1 VTLATA
7 LSAVV
12 DAENAAIYGYS
23 VAGPRLDTAARRTAA
38 RSDYEVHRAQLL
50 AVRGWLAQRSE
61 GTDQPKG
68 SDGTE
73 GPDGTGGTAGS
84 DRTDGSGS
92 GSAVAAPPAAV
103 YSLPAPVTDDATAAA
118 LLAQLEEA
126 TAACYADIVAVAAG
140 VTAATTAPAAATASA
155 LAGASVSMTA
165 PPNPGTLQRAA
176 ALALQ
181 SAAVREARWRGAS
194 VPFPGLVDRL
204 PQP

>member
-73 GPDGTGGTAGS
+73 GPDGT
-84 DRTDGSGS
+84 GS

>member
-1 VTLATA
+1 MTLATA

-73 GPDGTGGTAGS
+73 GPDGT
-84 DRTDGSGS
+84 GS

>member
-1 VTLATA
+1 MTLATA

-23 VAGPRLDTAARRTAA
+23 VAGPRLDTAARRTVA

-73 GPDGTGGTAGS
+73 GPDGT
-84 DRTDGSGS
+84 GS